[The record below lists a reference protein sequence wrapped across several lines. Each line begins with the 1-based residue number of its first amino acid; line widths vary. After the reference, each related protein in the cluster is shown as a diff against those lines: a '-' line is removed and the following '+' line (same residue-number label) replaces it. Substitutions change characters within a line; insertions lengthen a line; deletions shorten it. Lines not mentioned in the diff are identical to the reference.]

1 MQAHLAALLPE
12 AGGLRLIFADE
23 APDIFHDDHGSGEG
37 RRIKIGQGDSMVGT
51 NSAHWRALK
60 TTSRD
65 NLSSAVLFPIRRGAN
80 AAIIRINRGI
90 VPPPPDQPRAMGSI
104 HV

>member
-12 AGGLRLIFADE
+12 TGGLRLIFADE
-23 APDIFHDDHGSGEG
+23 APDVLHDDHGSGER
-37 RRIKIGQGDSMVGT
+37 RRIKIGQGESLLEI
-51 NSAHWRALK
+51 RAPPCGACGRK
-60 TTSRD
+60 PP
-65 NLSSAVLFPIRRGAN
+65 SAVLFPSRRGAN

-90 VPPPPDQPRAMGSI
+90 VPPQANQPRATRAI